1 MPLTD
6 PDGDGLYTG
15 SVDVPKFAPGPRPP
29 DAQPI
34 SLPVRIGQLV
44 QGPFG
49 PGELNVIKDFGLVKL
64 DGDRTFAADVSFP
77 ENVGSNSTVTVTFEL
92 AIDGEVPEGRS
103 IGVSTGIQDIAH
115 PVFCTTADFGGLP
128 FCEDGETYSD
138 TFEVPAEKPFSYE
151 YIVFDY
157 DFGGGVETFAG
168 DTQTFNEDDTV
179 SATYEPG
186 GPGNTVKIVEAV
198 GVLEKPEATSYQY
211 GTHAITDEAGTDY
224 ALQSN
229 LVDLDEYVEERVT
242 VYGAL
247 VSGFEDGQVEGG
259 PPLMDVYTV
268 EPAGGPGEDTVT
280 VEFELAVEGEPPTDA
295 TFFGYLGYEPAPF
308 QLVDPDGDGVYT
320 GNTPPDLVPAGDT
333 QPALIVQGT
342 GTRESQVVGTSPG
355 DPITT
360 LKDFGEVTFEEDT
373 TLSASVSFEDGNGGS
388 GSDGSGSADGGIRGF
403 LPSTGGGIA
412 LTVLGA
418 GILLIGGGLAVRR
431 LTR

>member
-1 MPLTD
+1 
-6 PDGDGLYTG
+6 
-15 SVDVPKFAPGPRPP
+15 
-29 DAQPI
+29 
-34 SLPVRIGQLV
+34 
-44 QGPFG
+44 
-49 PGELNVIKDFGLVKL
+49 VKL

-92 AIDGEVPEGRS
+92 TIDGEVPEGRS

-229 LVDLDEYVEERVT
+229 LVDLDEYVEERGAVN
-242 VYGAL
+242 GAL

-259 PPLMDVYTV
+259 PPLMDVY
-268 EPAGGPGEDTVT
+268 T

-320 GNTPPDLVPAGDT
+320 GNTPPTWCP
-333 QPALIVQGT
+333 P
-342 GTRESQVVGTSPG
+342 GTRNRP
-355 DPITT
+355 
-360 LKDFGEVTFEEDT
+360 
-373 TLSASVSFEDGNGGS
+373 
-388 GSDGSGSADGGIRGF
+388 
-403 LPSTGGGIA
+403 
-412 LTVLGA
+412 
-418 GILLIGGGLAVRR
+418 
-431 LTR
+431 